1 MMPSD
6 LPECLKKM
14 PLTEFQGL
22 GYLIRLTGRDRAIDL
37 LKEKRPVREATR
49 LVEAYLRYF
58 DEPVAIAPV

>member
-22 GYLIRLTGRDRAIDL
+22 GFLIRMSGRDRAIDL

-58 DEPVAIAPV
+58 DEPAAIAPV